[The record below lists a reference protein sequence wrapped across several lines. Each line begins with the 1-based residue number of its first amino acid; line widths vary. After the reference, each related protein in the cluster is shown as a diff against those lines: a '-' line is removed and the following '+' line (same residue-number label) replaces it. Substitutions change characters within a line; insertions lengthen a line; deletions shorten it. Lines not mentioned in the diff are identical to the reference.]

1 MRIKK
6 GHQEE
11 PKFNTDKIQQFKRK
25 KKKEIKALTAT
36 SNYMKGFH
44 IENHYMSLTSLVEA
58 MYPPNRCTLCDGIF
72 ASRMESNQH
81 FKEKHKNCKSRYICM
96 HPYCDYRSVTRGALR
111 VHMAHAHLLIPS
123 DKPLSDSFQQE
134 ELLFSA
140 ATTTTTP
147 SPTMSRMSLEPM
159 SMPGSPPPPP
169 PLLHPAPPPPPVPQ
183 LVPPPV
189 PSLSIMP
196 EPSIIIKNELKPSK
210 MLHTLSSSSS
220 SNSSSKSS
228 SSPPNQTTA
237 SNNHQHH
244 HHHHHH
250 HHNHHHKTLM
260 MARPAYVVNNNKKQ
274 PRASFIDNLTPSPP
288 PSPFSMYH
296 PKKDSHSK
304 KAILSKKAE
313 AFLNSIYPP
322 LQCPSYAHVGQE
334 PYRCIY
340 PKCNHPKLYTTREG
354 LIYHI
359 VRVHDVQ

>member
-1 MRIKK
+1 M
-6 GHQEE
+6 
-11 PKFNTDKIQQFKRK
+11 DKLQQFKRK

-58 MYPPNRCTLCDGIF
+58 MYPPNRCTLCDGTF
-72 ASRMESNQH
+72 ASRIESNQH
-81 FKEKHKNCKSRYICM
+81 FKEKHRNCKSRYICM

-111 VHMAHAHLLIPS
+111 VHISHAHLLIQS
-123 DKPLSDSFQQE
+123 EKPLPDSFQQE

-140 ATTTTTP
+140 ATTTTP
-147 SPTMSRMSLEPM
+147 SPTMSRLSLEPV
-159 SMPGSPPPPP
+159 SMPSSPP
-169 PLLHPAPPPPPVPQ
+169 PLLHPVPPPPPVPQ
-183 LVPPPV
+183 LAPPPV
-189 PSLSIMP
+189 PSLSIMS
-196 EPSIIIKNELKPSK
+196 EPTIIIKNEYKSSK
-210 MLHTLSSSSS
+210 MLQSLSSSSS
-220 SNSSSKSS
+220 SNSSKSS
-228 SSPPNQTTA
+228 SSPPNHMTA
-237 SNNHQHH
+237 SNNH
-244 HHHHHH
+244 
-250 HHNHHHKTLM
+250 KKLII
-260 MARPAYVVNNNKKQ
+260 ARQPAAYVVKKQ
-274 PRASFIDNLTPSPP
+274 PKAAFIDNLTPSPP

-313 AFLNSIYPP
+313 ALLNSIYPP
-322 LQCPSYAHVGQE
+322 LQCPSCKQSFPRKTNVIKHLTDAHVGQE